1 MIKLKRPNVIPEI
14 LIEKAEEWTE
24 GLMSL
29 VTKYGE
35 YEKIP
40 EKEKKAAVS
49 FYRHDDIKSS
59 LFSSSFRK
67 CAFCETFPEDS
78 GYLEIE
84 HFHPKAK
91 HPEKTFQWENFLPC
105 CRTCNGKKGQHDTVK
120 EPILNPYDVNPDDFL
135 EVDFLKLKAKNNNGI
150 ASRTL
155 KICGLNSTRLYRPRS
170 EICKTFSQY
179 EDELENHLE
188 EYEQLKTP
196 ITKNNKLKRIQESI
210 EVIETLKQEDSAH
223 SFFCKFLIERSDIF
237 IKAKQLTSILS
248 S

>member
-1 MIKLKRPNVIPEI
+1 
-14 LIEKAEEWTE
+14 
-24 GLMSL
+24 MS
-29 VTKYGE
+29 
-35 YEKIP
+35 
-40 EKEKKAAVS
+40 A
-49 FYRHDDIKSS
+49 
-59 LFSSSFRK
+59 
-67 CAFCETFPEDS
+67 
-78 GYLEIE
+78 YL
-84 HFHPKAK
+84 
-91 HPEKTFQWENFLPC
+91 QQC
-105 CRTCNGKKGQHDTVK
+105 QKGQHDTVK